1 MNETIPAYATVT
13 RPTDVLKQE
22 HRVIEKVLDAVEREL
37 GNGAIDK
44 AFMTKALDFFRNYA
58 DGCHHAKEECE
69 LFPAL
74 ESAGIPREGGP
85 IGCMLSD
92 HEAGRSLI
100 RTIAEHLD
108 AAAGADVDAQRVVRH
123 AATTYVELLRQH
135 IQKEDNV
142 LFVMAD
148 QVLGTTEQAA
158 MLTAFDAAEHA
169 SGTAATRARYVELAD
184 ELSEWSSATAPERG

>member
-1 MNETIPAYATVT
+1 MSESIASYATAT
-13 RPTDVLKQE
+13 SPTDVLKQE

-37 GNGAIDK
+37 GNGTIDK
-44 AFMTKALDFFRNYA
+44 TFMTQALDFFRNYA
-58 DGCHHAKEECE
+58 DRCHHAKEENE

-85 IGCMLSD
+85 IGCMLGD
-92 HEAGRSLI
+92 HAAGRLLLQ
-100 RTIAEHLD
+100 TIAEQLD
-108 AAAGADVDAQRVVRH
+108 AAADGDGDAQRNVRH

-148 QVLGTTEQAA
+148 QVLDWPEQTA
-158 MLTAFDAAEHA
+158 MLTAFDAAERA

-184 ELSEWSSATAPERG
+184 ELSEWSSATAPQRE

>member
-1 MNETIPAYATVT
+1 MSEATPSYAAET

-44 AFMTKALDFFRNYA
+44 TFMTHALDFFRNYA
-58 DGCHHAKEECE
+58 DGCHHAKEEDQ

-74 ESAGIPREGGP
+74 ETAGIPREGGP

-92 HEAGRSLI
+92 HEAGRSRL
-100 RTIAEHLD
+100 RMIAEHLD
-108 AAAGADVDAQRVVRH
+108 AAAGADVDAQRVVRQ
-123 AATTYVELLRQH
+123 AATTYVDLLRQH

-142 LFVMAD
+142 LFAMAD
-148 QVLGTTEQAA
+148 QVLGTTEQDA
-158 MLTAFDAAEHA
+158 MLTAFDAAERVN
-169 SGTAATRARYVELAD
+169 GTAATRARYVELAD
-184 ELSEWSSATAPERG
+184 ELADWSSATAPQRG

>member
-1 MNETIPAYATVT
+1 MNDTIPSYATGT

-44 AFMTKALDFFRNYA
+44 TFMTQALDFFRNFA
-58 DGCHHAKEECE
+58 DGCHHAKEEE
-69 LFPAL
+69 TLFPAL
-74 ESAGIPREGGP
+74 ETAGIPREGGP

-92 HEAGRSLI
+92 HEAGRSLL
-100 RTIAEHLD
+100 RMIAEHLD
-108 AAAGADVDAQRVVRH
+108 AAAGADVDAQRVVRQ

-142 LFVMAD
+142 LFAMAD
-148 QVLGTTEQAA
+148 QVLGPTEQDAV
-158 MLTAFDAAEHA
+158 LTAFDAADHA
-169 SGTAATRARYVELAD
+169 NGTAATRARYVELAD
-184 ELSEWSSATAPERG
+184 ELADWSSATAPQRG